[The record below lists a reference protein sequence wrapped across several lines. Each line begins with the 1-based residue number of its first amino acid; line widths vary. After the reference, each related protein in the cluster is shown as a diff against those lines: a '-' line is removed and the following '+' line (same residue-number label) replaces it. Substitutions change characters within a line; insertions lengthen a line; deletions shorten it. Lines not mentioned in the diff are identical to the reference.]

1 LHATGVITGIDI
13 TEHVG
18 TRGKDG
24 RSRNSKNPFQIYKY
38 PAVKEFQRDQRK
50 DENINFYFNCSLAVI
65 TN

>member
-1 LHATGVITGIDI
+1 MVR
-13 TEHVG
+13 